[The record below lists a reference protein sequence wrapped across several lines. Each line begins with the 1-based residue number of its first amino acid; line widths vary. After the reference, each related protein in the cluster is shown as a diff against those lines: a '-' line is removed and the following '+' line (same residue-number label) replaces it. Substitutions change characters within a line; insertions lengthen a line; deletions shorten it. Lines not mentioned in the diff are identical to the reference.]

1 MNLEMLGMFLRKL
14 LPTTLDKLWAFL
26 KYLTIFAFVFAL
38 IVGILVAIGYADGS
52 QFMWDQP

>member
-14 LPTTLDKLWAFL
+14 LPTTLDKLWVFI
-26 KYLTIFAFVFAL
+26 KYLVIFAFCFAL

-52 QFMWDQP
+52 LFMWDQL